1 MKAQITEPDRQEQ
14 EIARVERTIKVVRTI
29 TVFLVSAGLLIG
41 LTGAR
46 RFGTGPDDLSRLG
59 SFLQGTTGVLWGLA
73 GLTLVYVAFLGQ
85 QLQILHQKEDL
96 RLTREAFKQQQVEME
111 LQTEEFENQ
120 RFDTTFFALLGAHQ
134 DLVKS
139 SEIDTGR
146 GPKAGA
152 EAFGML
158 LNRISERYRE
168 ERARDT
174 RTPSLDIAKRVYLE
188 EFRNYEGMLGPYF
201 HSLYHILKF
210 VDDRQLP
217 VDRADERRR
226 YTNFLRARLSFSE
239 LIILF
244 YGGLSEQG
252 AGMRSLI
259 ERHALLKHL
268 TPDRLLDPEHRS
280 AYRPTAYARP
290 MTKMRD
296 AGDKAARTIPAA
308 PPPQTLS

>member
-1 MKAQITEPDRQEQ
+1 MKSQPSDTDRHEQ
-14 EIARVERTIKVVRTI
+14 GIASVERTIKVVRYLA
-29 TVFLVSAGLLIG
+29 VGLVSAGLIIG
-41 LTGAR
+41 LVGVS
-46 RFGTGPDDLSRLG
+46 RFTTGPDDLSRLG
-59 SFLQGTTGVLWGLA
+59 TFLQGTTGVLWSLA

-85 QLQILHQKEDL
+85 QLQVLHQKEDL

-120 RFDTTFFALLGAHQ
+120 RFDATFFALLGAHQ

-139 SEIDTGR
+139 SEIDIGK
-146 GPKAGA
+146 GPKSGA

-158 LNRISERYRE
+158 LTRISERYRE
-168 ERARDT
+168 ARARDAA
-174 RTPSLDIAKRVYLE
+174 TPSLDLAKRVYLE

-217 VDRADERRR
+217 VERADERRR
-226 YTNFLRARLSFSE
+226 YTNFVRARLSFSE

-244 YGGLSEQG
+244 YGGMSEQG

-268 TPDRLLDPEHRS
+268 APDRLLDPEHRS
-280 AYRPTAYARP
+280 AYRPSAYARHV
-290 MTKMRD
+290 TKQR
-296 AGDKAARTIPAA
+296 G
-308 PPPQTLS
+308 S

>member
-1 MKAQITEPDRQEQ
+1 MKPQFSEPDPHEQ
-14 EIARVERTIKVVRTI
+14 EIGRVERTIKVVRYLAI
-29 TVFLVSAGLLIG
+29 GLVVAGLIVG
-41 LTGAR
+41 VAGIT
-46 RFGTGPDDLSRLG
+46 RFGTGPDDLSRIG
-59 SFLQGTTGVLWGLA
+59 SFLQGTTGALWSLA

-96 RLTREAFKQQQVEME
+96 RLTREAFKQQQAEME

-139 SEIDTGR
+139 SEIDAGK
-146 GPKAGA
+146 GPKTGA

-158 LNRISERYRE
+158 VNRISERYRDARE
-168 ERARDT
+168 RDT
-174 RTPSLDIAKRVYLE
+174 STPSLDLVKRIYLE
-188 EFRNYEGMLGPYF
+188 EFRNHEGVLGPYF

-217 VDRADERRR
+217 IDRADERRR

-252 AGMRSLI
+252 AGMRSII

-268 TPDRLLDPEHRS
+268 TPDRLLEPEHRS
-280 AYRPTAYARP
+280 AYRPSAYARP
-290 MTKMRD
+290 MTKTRE
-296 AGDKAARTIPAA
+296 AAKP
-308 PPPQTLS
+308 

>member
-1 MKAQITEPDRQEQ
+1 MKPPVNEPDRLEQ
-14 EIARVERTIKVVRTI
+14 QIGSVERTITVVRYLAI
-29 TVFLVSAGLLIG
+29 GLVAAGLLVG
-41 LTGAR
+41 LAGAR
-46 RFGTGPDDLSRLG
+46 QFSGGPDDLSRMG
-59 SFLQGTTGVLWGLA
+59 SFLQGTTGALWGLA

-96 RLTREAFKQQQVEME
+96 RLTREAFKQQQAEME

-120 RFDTTFFALLGAHQ
+120 RFDATFFALLGAHL

-139 SEIDTGR
+139 SEIDTGK

-152 EAFGML
+152 EAFRL
-158 LNRISERYRE
+158 LLERISERYRE
-168 ERARDT
+168 ARAKDPA
-174 RTPSLDIAKRVYLE
+174 TPSLDVARRIYLE
-188 EFRNYEGMLGPYF
+188 EFWNYEGVLGPYF

-217 VDRADERRR
+217 VERADERRR
-226 YTNFLRARLSFSE
+226 YTNFVRARLSFSE

-268 TPDRLLDPEHRS
+268 APDRLLDPEHRS

-290 MTKMRD
+290 VAKLK
-296 AGDKAARTIPAA
+296 GI
-308 PPPQTLS
+308 